1 MTQVDPGLP
10 AKRLLTFLLFAY
22 NHLKN
27 NFFLV
32 HTTRAFLSSNSW
44 KFWFSSSVSHIVVE
58 ELCSTLHFTEA
69 CSIDSCTALWAP
81 DSDWTDGLTEE
92 STSTQIVTPPPQ
104 LRCLCWCA
112 QVNFKEV
119 KLGAIIIKKI
129 RFKVSEVISNAQMHM
144 IRSQESEYEKKR
156 PVCQFP
162 RFLKRETVTA
172 TFNSI
177 NLLVTE
183 TPGNYKASRTLIIAG
198 RWHEDESTHSGRLQ
212 EQARLKFKY

>member
-1 MTQVDPGLP
+1 MLVFFISLSYCCGRVLLHSSFHWGLQH
-10 AKRLLTFLLFAY
+10 RF
-22 NHLKN
+22 
-27 NFFLV
+27 V
-32 HTTRAFLSSNSW
+32 HSSLSS
-44 KFWFSSSVSHIVVE
+44 
-58 ELCSTLHFTEA
+58 
-69 CSIDSCTALWAP
+69 
-81 DSDWTDGLTEE
+81 GRLTEE
-92 STSTQIVTPPPQ
+92 STSTQIVPPPPQ

-129 RFKVSEVISNAQMHM
+129 RFKVSEVISKAQMHM
-144 IRSQESEYEKKR
+144 IRSQESEYENKR

-183 TPGNYKASRTLIIAG
+183 APGNFKASRTLIIAG
-198 RWHEDESTHSGRLQ
+198 RWHEGESTHSGRLQ
-212 EQARLKFKY
+212 PD